1 MTLLPVYAQDC
12 LQPQPGRY
20 TCEMNQATCAQCT
33 TPFTITTDDLSFYEK
48 IGVSTPTLCSQCRYI
63 RRLLDRNEWTMYKR
77 TCDATDKPIVSI
89 YRPDAPFPVY
99 NQEYWKSDAW
109 DPTSYG
115 KDFDFSRPFFEQ
127 YDELR
132 RSVPHLAL
140 VNSNSVNSEYT
151 NQANNNKDCYMH
163 VTSDRCEKCMYGSW
177 CQKCFMTGDCYM
189 AEKCEFCFDS
199 INITNCSNCA
209 WLQDCA
215 DCVNVYLSS
224 DCRGCTDCFGC
235 VGLRN
240 KQYHWFNKNIGK
252 EEYRKRLADSQLSRT
267 FLKEAAK
274 QFTGLRLSLPVKYF
288 HGVQAQES
296 SGDYIENTQRAR
308 LAFNCRDNK
317 DTAYMQDA
325 WSQTEDCRDCTEIIV
340 GELSYEIQGVEIP
353 NRTIVARSC
362 FNTITDSCYCDMCFG
377 VSDCFGCFGLKKN
390 QYCILNKQYTKGEYF
405 ALKAKIIEHMRQTK
419 EWGEYFPGNVSPFAY
434 NESMAQDYFPLTKED
449 AIAQGY
455 TWYDRPES
463 NYQIT
468 MPVDTIPATSE
479 ATDKNITEQIIECST
494 QTDVNQKKANPMCAK
509 AFKITEN
516 ELILYKKLGIPVP
529 ECCFTCRRKNRFSL
543 RNPRTLWPRTCMNDG
558 CSNQFETSYAPN
570 RPEKVFCESCYQRE
584 VA

>member
-1 MTLLPVYAQDC
+1 
-12 LQPQPGRY
+12 
-20 TCEMNQATCAQCT
+20 
-33 TPFTITTDDLSFYEK
+33 
-48 IGVSTPTLCSQCRYI
+48 
-63 RRLLDRNEWTMYKR
+63 MYRR
-77 TCDATDKPIVSI
+77 TCDATGKPIVSI
-89 YRPDAPFPVY
+89 YRPEAPFPVY

-115 KDFDFSRPFFEQ
+115 RDFDFSKPFFEQ
-127 YDELR
+127 YEALR
-132 RSVPHLAL
+132 KSVPHLAL

-177 CQKCFMTGDCYM
+177 CQKCFMSGDCYM

-199 INITNCSNCA
+199 INISNCSNCA

-215 DCVNVYLSS
+215 DCVSVYLSS

-240 KQYHWFNKNIGK
+240 KQFHWFNENIGK
-252 EEYRKRLADSQLSRT
+252 DEYKKRIAALSRNS
-267 FLKEAAK
+267 LKEA
-274 QFTGLRLSLPVKYF
+274 QQTFTELKLSQPVKYF
-288 HGVQAQES
+288 HGVQAQQS

-340 GELSYEIQGVEIP
+340 GQLSYEIQGVEIP
-353 NRTIVARSC
+353 HHSIVARSC

-390 QYCILNKQYTKGEYF
+390 QYCILNKQYTKEAYLE
-405 ALKAKIIEHMRQTK
+405 LKEKIIAHMKTTG
-419 EWGEYFPGNVSPFAY
+419 EWGEYFPPEVSPFAY
-434 NESMAQDYFPLTKED
+434 NESMAQEYFPLTKEM
-449 AIAQGY
+449 ALAKGFS
-455 TWYDRPES
+455 WYDKPES
-463 NYQIT
+463 TYTIT
-468 MPVDTIPATSE
+468 MRQNELPETSAATLK
-479 ATDKNITEQIIECST
+479 TITEQIIECAT
-494 QTDVNQKKANPMCAK
+494 QLDPKAIQENPMCSK

-516 ELILYKKLGIPVP
+516 ELILYKKLGIPMP
-529 ECCFTCRRKNRFSL
+529 DHCFTCRRKKRFSL
-543 RNPRTLWPRTCMNDG
+543 RNPRKLWHRSCMNAG
-558 CSNQFETSYAPN
+558 CTNEFETSYAPE
-570 RPEKVFCESCYQRE
+570 RPEIIYCESCYQKE
-584 VA
+584 VQ